1 MPTFTKTGAG
11 ALTLLIALALPLFA
25 GCDSN
30 GGSTGL
36 ETDVTVMT
44 RNLYLGANLFS
55 LLDPACADAAILGC
69 VAQLYGTVVASDIHA
84 RMGAIAAEIEATNPD
99 LVGLQEVTTYYTQTP
114 GDHHIPGSE
123 TQATTITFDFLQI
136 LLDSLAGRG
145 LSYSEVAT
153 NTNVDIEF
161 PSTTDGINFTDIRLK
176 DSDVI
181 LARNGVTVSSV
192 SEENNFVEAITAV
205 IEIGGVDIAFTRGFS
220 HLTAMKDGVSFTF
233 ANTHL
238 EVGGEAVAAQIAQGA
253 VLKGAL
259 SNLNSPVIAVGD
271 FNSDPSDP
279 GDDGRV
285 YRSFL
290 EDYTD
295 AWANSQGTSTA
306 GGNTCCQDDVHA
318 TPSQLDNRIDIIFY
332 RGDADATS
340 AVVVGDDEAD
350 LTPSGVWPSDHAG
363 VVATIT
369 VRN

>member
-1 MPTFTKTGAG
+1 M
-11 ALTLLIALALPLFA
+11 LLIALALPLFA
-25 GCDSN
+25 GCDTDNS
-30 GGSTGL
+30 STGL
-36 ETDVTVMT
+36 ETNIRVMT
-44 RNLYLGANLFS
+44 WNLYLGANLFD
-55 LLDPACADAAILGC
+55 LLDPACADAAILVC
-69 VAQLYGTVVASDIHA
+69 VAQLYGTVVASDIPG

-99 LVGLQEVTTYYTQTP
+99 LVGLQEVSMYFTQFP

-123 TQATTITFDFLQI
+123 TQATNIAFDFLQI

-145 LSYSEVAT
+145 LNYSEVAT

-161 PSTTDGINFTDIRLK
+161 PSTTDGITFTDIRLM
-176 DSDVI
+176 DRDVI
-181 LARNGVTVSSV
+181 LARNDITVSNV
-192 SEENNFVEAITAV
+192 SENNFIAAITAV

-233 ANTHL
+233 SNAHL

-259 SNLNSPVIAVGD
+259 SNLDAPVIAVGD

-279 GDDGRV
+279 GDDGSV
-285 YRSFL
+285 YRNFL
-290 EDYTD
+290 GDYTD

-306 GGNTCCQDDVHA
+306 GGNTCCQDDLHA

-350 LTPSGVWPSDHAG
+350 MTPSGVWPSDHAG
-363 VVATIT
+363 VVSTIT

>member
-1 MPTFTKTGAG
+1 MPTFTKARAG
-11 ALTLLIALALPLFA
+11 ALLLLIALALPLFA

-30 GGSTGL
+30 GDSSGL
-36 ETDVTVMT
+36 NTEVTVMT

-69 VAQLYGTVVASDIHA
+69 VAQLYGTVVASDIHG
-84 RMGAIAAEIEATNPD
+84 RMGAIAAEIESTNPD
-99 LVGLQEVTTYYTQTP
+99 LVGLQEVSTYYTQTP

-123 TQATTITFDFLQI
+123 TRATTITFDFLQI

-161 PSTTDGINFTDIRLK
+161 PSTTDGITFTDIRLK
-176 DSDVI
+176 DRDVI
-181 LARNGVTVSSV
+181 LARNDITVSNV
-192 SEENNFVEAITAV
+192 SENNFVEAITAV

-220 HLTAMKDGVSFTF
+220 HLTAMKDGVPFTF
-233 ANTHL
+233 ANAHL
-238 EVGGEAVAAQIAQGA
+238 EVGGDPAVIAQILQGA

-279 GDDGRV
+279 GDDGSV

-350 LTPSGVWPSDHAG
+350 ITPSGVWPSDHAG

-369 VRN
+369 VRD

>member
-44 RNLYLGANLFS
+44 RNLYLGANLFD

-69 VAQLYGTVVASDIHA
+69 VAQLYGTVEASDIHA

-99 LVGLQEVTTYYTQTP
+99 LVGLQEVTTYYSQAP
-114 GDHHIPGSE
+114 GDHHLPGIPK
-123 TQATTITFDFLQI
+123 QATNITFDFLQI
-136 LLDSLAGRG
+136 LMDELDARG
-145 LSYSEVAT
+145 LNYNIAAENMNADV
-153 NTNVDIEF
+153 EF
-161 PSTTDGINFTDIRLK
+161 PSTVDGVNFIDYRLM
-176 DSDVI
+176 DRDVI
-181 LARNGVTVSSV
+181 LARNDVTVSNV
-192 SEENNFVEAITAV
+192 SENNFVEAITAV

-238 EVGGEAVAAQIAQGA
+238 EVGGEAVIAQIAQGV

-350 LTPSGVWPSDHAG
+350 ITPSGVWPSDHAG

-369 VRN
+369 VRD